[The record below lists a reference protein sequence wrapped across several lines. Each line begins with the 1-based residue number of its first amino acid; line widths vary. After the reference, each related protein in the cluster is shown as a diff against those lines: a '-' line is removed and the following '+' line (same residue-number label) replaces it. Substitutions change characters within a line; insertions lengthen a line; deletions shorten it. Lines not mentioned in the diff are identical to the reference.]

1 MNTSE
6 IKTPQSNEGCLS
18 ISLKILFNLLIVA
31 LAIFITL
38 DKCSST
44 DPLIWGRP

>member
-6 IKTPQSNEGCLS
+6 IKTPQSNEGC
-18 ISLKILFNLLIVA
+18 